1 MTAKSL
7 FFSAVTA
14 SVLMGGSASAAVV
27 GIDSDC
33 GGSGSALTQA
43 GSISCSGS
51 ADRNDTGNIEI
62 FENGTGGGDD
72 DFFSLGLNGSLV
84 LEFDPVIEGA
94 ATVIEIT
101 NGGGSSSHREAVRIF
116 GSNDG
121 INFDVLGTADN
132 QGGIDDGT
140 RGTTST
146 VSFTGTYS
154 FLGFVDISKSVF
166 ANTRSSDGFDIDA
179 IVVSS
184 VSAVPLPA
192 SALLLLGGV
201 AGLGAM
207 RSRRKS

>member
-1 MTAKSL
+1 MTTKSL
-7 FFSAVTA
+7 FFGALTA
-14 SVLMGGSASAAVV
+14 SMLLGGTAGAAVV

-33 GGSGSALTQA
+33 GGTGSELTQA
-43 GSISCSGS
+43 GTITCSGA
-51 ADRNDTGNIEI
+51 ADRLDTGNIEV
-62 FENGTGGGDD
+62 FENGIGSGDN

-84 LEFDPVIEGA
+84 LEFDPVITGA

-101 NGGGSSSHREAVRIF
+101 NGGGSSSHKEAVRIF

-121 INFDVLGTADN
+121 INFDILGTADN

-146 VSFTGTYS
+146 VSFAGTYS
-154 FLGFVDISKSVF
+154 FLGFVDISKSTF
-166 ANTRSSDGFDIDA
+166 AGTASSDGFDIDA
-179 IVVSS
+179 IVVTS